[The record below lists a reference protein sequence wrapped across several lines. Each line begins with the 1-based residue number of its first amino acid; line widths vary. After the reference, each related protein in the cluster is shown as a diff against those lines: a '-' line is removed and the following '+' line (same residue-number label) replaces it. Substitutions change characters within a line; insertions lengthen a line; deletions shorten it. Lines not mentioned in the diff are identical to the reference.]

1 MFKLKYIDK
10 ETEIIIETKEVNNFD
25 NVRYILSNSPLLFDD
40 LRLNTRKVSI
50 EYNSIELY
58 SYDEEELIY
67 SLEFETLINK
77 IDFSLLSFSN
87 IAILLQQ
94 YILYNPA
101 FKNLLLDFEGVRFE
115 NLGAI
120 TFTDGKTY
128 SVEDISI
135 DGFSNVEV
143 VLRVL
148 NGKLRL
154 NLVKESGEI
163 VYTKEYEFDEID
175 FVTWLETKDN
185 SQLFELAYYKRLN
198 EN

>member
-1 MFKLKYIDK
+1 MFKLRYIDK
-10 ETEIIIETKEVNNFD
+10 ETETIIETKEVNNFD
-25 NVRYILSNSPLLFDD
+25 NVRYILSNSPLLSDA
-40 LRLNTRKVSI
+40 LRLNTRKVSV

-135 DGFSNVEV
+135 DGFTNVEV
-143 VLRVL
+143 VLIVL
-148 NGKLRL
+148 DGKLRL
-154 NLVKESGEI
+154 NLIQESGEI

-175 FVTWLETKDN
+175 FVTWVELKDD